1 MEFRQLRSFCSV
13 AKLMSFHKAAEQLH
27 YAQSSISAQIRALEE
42 ELNVQLFDR
51 LGRRIVLTEAG
62 KSLLHYAEKILD
74 LADETASEIAGAK
87 EPRGSLT
94 VRVPE
99 SFGTYRLPPVIKRFR
114 DRYPKVS
121 LNLTTCTHE
130 GLPADLRKGVTDLAF
145 LMAEDFH
152 SPDLDMEVLGFESAM
167 LVAAPDHPLAGKPI
181 VRTEDLAGESILLSK
196 VDCSYRKSFER
207 ILNEKGGG
215 FDTGLV
221 FHCVSALKRCVME
234 GIGVTILPE
243 IAVEADISL
252 GRLSPLAWEEGRL
265 EIAVMM
271 IWYAERRLSPTL
283 KAFMDTTREVLGG
296 IDWGARSIQA
306 G

>member
-1 MEFRQLRSFCSV
+1 MEIRQLRSFRSV
-13 AKLMSFHKAAEQLH
+13 AEFMSFHKAAEHLH
-27 YAQSSISAQIRALEE
+27 YAQSSVSAQIRALEE

-62 KSLLHYAEKILD
+62 KNLLHYAEKILD
-74 LADETASEIAGAK
+74 LADETASEITGAK
-87 EPRGSLT
+87 EPKGSLT
-94 VRVPE
+94 VRAPE
-99 SFGTYRLPPVIKRFR
+99 SFGAYRLPPVIKRFR
-114 DRYPKVS
+114 DRYPKVN

-145 LMAEDFH
+145 LMTEDFG
-152 SPDLDMEVLGFESAM
+152 SPDLDVEVLGFESVM
-167 LVAAPDHPLAGKPI
+167 LVAAPNHPLTGKRI
-181 VRTEDLAGESILLSK
+181 VRTEDLACESILLSR

-207 ILNEKGGG
+207 ILNEKESG

-243 IAVEADISL
+243 IAVEEDIAL

-265 EIAVMM
+265 EVAVMM

-283 KAFMDTTREVLGG
+283 KAFMETTREVLGG
-296 IDWGARSIQA
+296 ADWGSRAMQ